1 MIKGLCS
8 QSIFIHN
15 DYSYLFYNYST
26 YQIIMHSASSRF
38 NGITLYTAMV
48 LAAMCFVNFIHGRY
62 IYEPK
67 VDVNFEI
74 KSLVNFVSTPQWEQA
89 SFKYNLNAGIS
100 AFMKIYLPYILGIS
114 NSSLYISSSNGMI
127 PKQM

>member
-1 MIKGLCS
+1 
-8 QSIFIHN
+8 
-15 DYSYLFYNYST
+15 
-26 YQIIMHSASSRF
+26 MHSASSRF
-38 NGITLYTAMV
+38 NGITLYTAMI

-100 AFMKIYLPYILGIS
+100 AFIKIYLPYILGIS